1 MKVRF
6 LFSSS
11 GGDIPADDALL
22 ARPFLVSPMQEH
34 PSLKLGDYFRA
45 IEHLL
50 FVRRADSLMD
60 ILGRMWGRSIH
71 AGSIDEAL
79 IRSEKHGTL
88 YHLASVE
95 VLASGSRAKF
105 AVSTAVSEINRHWLS
120 QEFETLRYLQ
130 DTLSLPYLPQ
140 TYFLETLDWHTDG
153 DPVTLGLMLSQWFD
167 GYHEWH
173 LTRGK
178 SGEPELVI
186 WDLQRGHRKVGY
198 REGHEIYSQAS
209 RILTLYYNMATSY
222 HIHPWHHAAGD
233 FVVKSEGEAV
243 DVRLTT
249 ARGYEPLVIFNEAQD
264 IHPVMALLY
273 FFLDLTVR
281 MRLDRWGGVGEIA
294 WAGDSCVNA
303 SVEGFVQALR
313 EMQREGRYGPANVD
327 DFCSLL
333 RTFGEGDL
341 LKIFGMLFEV
351 YRRESQEM
359 ASVVE
364 REIEAHSRLLCR
376 VIQALP
382 G

>member
-1 MKVRF
+1 MKIRF

-11 GGDIPADDALL
+11 EGDIPADDALL
-22 ARPFLVSPMQEH
+22 ARPFLVNPLEEH

-45 IEHLL
+45 IQHFL
-50 FVRRADSLMD
+50 FVRRWESLGD
-60 ILGRMWGRSIH
+60 LLGLMWQRPIQ
-71 AGSIDEAL
+71 AGDIDEAL

-105 AVSTAVSEINRHWLS
+105 ALSTAVSETNRHWLS

-130 DTLSLPYLPQ
+130 ETLCLPYLPQ
-140 TYFLETLDWHTDG
+140 PYFLETLDWQTHG
-153 DPVTLGLMLSQWFD
+153 GPATLSLMMSEWFE

-173 LTRGK
+173 LTRGE

-186 WDLQRGHRKVGY
+186 WDLQTGYRKADE
-198 REGHEIYSQAS
+198 REGHEIYRQAS
-209 RILTLYYNMATSY
+209 RILTLYYNVRTSD

-233 FVVKSEGEAV
+233 FVVKSAGDLV

-249 ARGYEPLVIFNEAQD
+249 ARGYEPLVVFREDQD
-264 IHPVMALLY
+264 IRPVMALLY
-273 FFLDLTVR
+273 FLLDLTVR
-281 MRLDRWGGVGEIA
+281 MRLDRWEGVGEIA
-294 WAGDSCVNA
+294 WAGDSCVKA
-303 SVEGFVQALR
+303 SAEGFLQALR
-313 EMQREGRYGPANVD
+313 EMEREGRYGPGNVD
-327 DFCSLL
+327 DFSSLL
-333 RTFGEGDL
+333 RTFKERDL
-341 LKIFGMLFEV
+341 LRLYQVFSEM
-351 YRRESQEM
+351 YRRESGEM

-364 REIEAHSRLLCR
+364 REIEGHCQALCR